1 MDTLN
6 INDNQILDEITQT
19 RNIQKGTRK
28 NYQNAIKLYTE
39 SQGKTLTELIQE
51 AEAEEEN
58 GVRLKNRT
66 LKKRLIHFRNYLIND
81 KNYSKLTIEKTVSL
95 VKTIYS
101 HYEIEIP
108 KIPVFNN
115 KPAKEYPPIYYDDL
129 PTKELIQEAIRLSNP
144 LMESIILFICSSG
157 CAKAE
162 TLSLTIQDFITATR
176 EWHNST
182 NIYEVLNELKTQDN
196 VVPIFKLKRRKVNK
210 YYYTFCSPE
219 AVTAI
224 VSYLNSRTDKLTP
237 ESPLFKISDNY
248 FNKKFIE
255 LNNLLG
261 NVKKGCFGL
270 IRGHMLRKFHA
281 SNLQRGENGLTIEE
295 IDSLQGRTKKQVHDS
310 YFFDDPQELRKKY
323 LANIDKVLIFSDVV
337 TVDSPEVAAIK
348 KRNEE
353 LENNIDRIVDEKLRD
368 KIECILMESG
378 YFDKR

>member
-129 PTKELIQEAIRLSNP
+129 PTKELNQEAIRLSNR

-162 TLSLTIQDFITATR
+162 TLSLTIQDFITATS

-182 NIYEVLNELKTQDN
+182 NIYEVLNELKTQD
-196 VVPIFKLKRRKVNK
+196 I
-210 YYYTFCSPE
+210 
-219 AVTAI
+219 
-224 VSYLNSRTDKLTP
+224 TP

-337 TVDSPEVAAIK
+337 TVDTPEVAAIK

-353 LENNIDRIVDEKLRD
+353 LENNIDRIVDEKLHG
-368 KIECILMESG
+368 KIEKILMESG